1 MYPLL
6 DQSILTKPSLPQSVF
21 LKCMKPTSIHT
32 PHTPL
37 VQLSVVSH
45 SHKLYFFVFP
55 SLSLSLSLSFSL
67 SHSVTHTHTHTHFCS
82 CQLCTLH
89 LYSSCVP
96 LHYADSSIHSI
107 PQKHTHIYTHI
118 YTLMSDIIVLNQRIN
133 QFKPGVHLIQFSH
146 VR

>member
-55 SLSLSLSLSFSL
+55 SLSLSLSLSL
-67 SHSVTHTHTHTHFCS
+67 PHTHTHTHRVLTAVTGRGRKES
-82 CQLCTLH
+82 SARSEQLKHDLH
-89 LYSSCVP
+89 LLRS
-96 LHYADSSIHSI
+96 
-107 PQKHTHIYTHI
+107 
-118 YTLMSDIIVLNQRIN
+118 LM
-133 QFKPGVHLIQFSH
+133 
-146 VR
+146 